1 MKTASVTKAPEI
13 MASKSC
19 PEPVEAAS
27 PPEREPVSLEAF
39 GQDIL
44 RRRAAAGDPPVPRN
58 AGNNRT
64 ASKRALLK
72 AIEEAGG
79 KW

>member
-1 MKTASVTKAPEI
+1 MSGVKVKAPET

-19 PEPVEAAS
+19 PEPVEAAP

-39 GQDIL
+39 GQEVL
-44 RRRAAAGDPPVPRN
+44 RRRAAAGDPVVPRN

>member
-1 MKTASVTKAPEI
+1 MKALET
-13 MASKSC
+13 MAAKS
-19 PEPVEAAS
+19 S
-27 PPEREPVSLEAF
+27 PLEREPLSLEAF
-39 GQDIL
+39 GQEVL

-72 AIEEAGG
+72 AIKDAGG
-79 KW
+79 TW

>member
-1 MKTASVTKAPEI
+1 MSGVRVKAPET
-13 MASKSC
+13 MASKS
-19 PEPVEAAS
+19 S

-39 GQDIL
+39 GQEVL

>member
-1 MKTASVTKAPEI
+1 MKAPKT
-13 MASKSC
+13 MALKS
-19 PEPVEAAS
+19 S
-27 PPEREPVSLEAF
+27 PPDREPVSFEAF
-39 GQDIL
+39 GQEVL

>member
-1 MKTASVTKAPEI
+1 MSGGFKLKAPET
-13 MASKSC
+13 MASKS
-19 PEPVEAAS
+19 S

-39 GQDIL
+39 GQEVL

-58 AGNNRT
+58 TGNNRT

>member
-1 MKTASVTKAPEI
+1 
-13 MASKSC
+13 MASKFY

-27 PPEREPVSLEAF
+27 TEPVTAASPANREAVSFEAF
-39 GQDIL
+39 GQDIA

-58 AGNNRT
+58 AGRNRT

-79 KW
+79 TW

>member
-1 MKTASVTKAPEI
+1 MKAPET
-13 MASKSC
+13 MASKS
-19 PEPVEAAS
+19 S
-27 PPEREPVSLEAF
+27 PPEREPVSFEAF

-44 RRRAAAGDPPVPRN
+44 RRRAAAGDPVVPRN

-72 AIEEAGG
+72 ATPRQARGG
-79 KW
+79 RGGGDVVRFTLAS

>member
-1 MKTASVTKAPEI
+1 MKAPET
-13 MASKSC
+13 MVAKS
-19 PEPVEAAS
+19 S

-39 GQDIL
+39 GQEVL

-72 AIEEAGG
+72 ATLRQAQGGRAGG
-79 KW
+79 TW

>member
-1 MKTASVTKAPEI
+1 MKAPEI
-13 MASKSC
+13 MASKS
-19 PEPVEAAS
+19 S

-44 RRRAAAGDPPVPRN
+44 RRRAAAGDPVVPRN

>member
-1 MKTASVTKAPEI
+1 MKVPET
-13 MASKSC
+13 MASKS
-19 PEPVEAAS
+19 S

-39 GQDIL
+39 GQEVL

-72 AIEEAGG
+72 AIEDAGG

>member
-1 MKTASVTKAPEI
+1 MVKAPET
-13 MASKSC
+13 MASKS
-19 PEPVEAAS
+19 S

-39 GQDIL
+39 GQEVL

-72 AIEEAGG
+72 AIEDAGG

>member
-1 MKTASVTKAPEI
+1 MKAPET
-13 MASKSC
+13 MASKF
-19 PEPVEAAS
+19 S

-39 GQDIL
+39 GQEVL

-72 AIEEAGG
+72 ATPRQARGG
-79 KW
+79 RGGGEVVRLGLS

>member
-1 MKTASVTKAPEI
+1 MKAPET
-13 MASKSC
+13 MASRS
-19 PEPVEAAS
+19 S
-27 PPEREPVSLEAF
+27 PPEREPVSLAAF
-39 GQDIL
+39 GQQIL
-44 RRRAAAGDPPVPRN
+44 RRRSAAGDPPVPRN

-72 AIEEAGG
+72 ATLRQAQGGRAGG

>member
-1 MKTASVTKAPEI
+1 MKAPET
-13 MASKSC
+13 MASKS
-19 PEPVEAAS
+19 S

-39 GQDIL
+39 GQEVL

-72 AIEEAGG
+72 ATLGQAQGG
-79 KW
+79 RGGGEVVSRA